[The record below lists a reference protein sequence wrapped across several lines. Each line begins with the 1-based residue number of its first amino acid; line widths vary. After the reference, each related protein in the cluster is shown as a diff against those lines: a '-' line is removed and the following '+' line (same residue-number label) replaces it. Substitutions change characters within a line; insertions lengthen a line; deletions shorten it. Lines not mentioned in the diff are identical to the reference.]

1 MGKEIEV
8 EEGILSLLLFVPQF
22 MEDFDRSDRCRSGE
36 SRLHIKKVVGF
47 KHWDKRRQKP
57 KR

>member
-22 MEDFDRSDRCRSGE
+22 MKTLTVDGQAQNFPDICANLST
-36 SRLHIKKVVGF
+36 LF
-47 KHWDKRRQKP
+47 TKRF
-57 KR
+57 

>member
-22 MEDFDRSDRCRSGE
+22 MEDFDRCRAGE
-36 SRLHIKKVVGF
+36 YRLHIKKVLGF
-47 KHWDKRRQKP
+47 KHWDERRRKP